1 MQPED
6 RKVDADQLKKLAA
19 AEKKEANRLKKI
31 YQGLPPKQLALA
43 QGLIAQAARLKVRL
57 DTLNADITVN
67 GMTEWFQQSDKV
79 EPYKRERPE
88 AALFAKLDKN
98 YQTIMRQLSDLVPAE
113 ASTPETVFDAFDCE

>member
-1 MQPED
+1 MQPDD
-6 RKVDADQLKKLAA
+6 RKVDPDQLKKLAA

-98 YQTIMRQLSDLVPAE
+98 YQTIMRQLADLVPAE